1 MRSIDP
7 PHMAA
12 ALTAGSAHEVHDAQ
26 RLPASSR
33 IRRPVL
39 VTASLLLLLMVPAA
53 SGCIGLASQ
62 LLYVIKGDK
71 VAAEFDG
78 LAGKRVAV
86 VCVANSSNYDPG
98 SASSKLAQMVE
109 IILKKEVPRISL
121 IRQDRV
127 VDWID
132 NNDWDQMDYRDVG
145 RGLKAE
151 MVVGIDLDG
160 YRLHE
165 DATMYRG
172 KANVVITV
180 FDVKANET
188 VYKRHL
194 TGYSFPSN
202 GGKHV
207 SETTEAQFQSVF
219 LTELAIDIAKT
230 FHAYEFKN
238 DFARDASMLSR

>member
-1 MRSIDP
+1 MRSIISRP
-7 PHMAA
+7 
-12 ALTAGSAHEVHDAQ
+12 TATLLV
-26 RLPASSR
+26 L
-33 IRRPVL
+33 L
-39 VTASLLLLLMVPAA
+39 VTLTSA

-71 VAAEFDG
+71 IDAEFDG

-109 IILKKEVPRISL
+109 MLLKKEVPRIKM

-132 NNDWDQMDYRDVG
+132 NNDWDQMDYRDIG
-145 RGLKAE
+145 RGLNAE

-165 DATMYRG
+165 DATMFRG
-172 KANVVITV
+172 KANVTVTV
-180 FDVKANET
+180 FDVKQNET
-188 VYKRHL
+188 VFKRHMPNFA
-194 TGYSFPSN
+194 FPAS
-202 GGKHV
+202 GGQHI
-207 SETTEAQFQSVF
+207 SETTEAKFQGLF
-219 LTELAIDIAKT
+219 LVKLSEDIAKS
-230 FHAYEFKN
+230 FHAYEFKTE
-238 DFARDASMLSR
+238 FARDASMLSH

>member
-1 MRSIDP
+1 MRSIDS
-7 PHMAA
+7 PHVAA
-12 ALTAGSAHEVHDAQ
+12 ALPEVTSHNV
-26 RLPASSR
+26 PARGRWGTHVPVSR
-33 IRRPVL
+33 PIMV
-39 VTASLLLLLMVPAA
+39 AAKLLLLLLLPTAG
-53 SGCIGLASQ
+53 GCIGLASQ

-109 IILKKEVPRISL
+109 IILKKEVPRMNL

-132 NNDWDQMDYRDVG
+132 NNDWDQMDYRDIG
-145 RGLKAE
+145 RGLKSE

-194 TGYSFPSN
+194 TGYSFPVN

-207 SETTEAQFQSVF
+207 SETTEAEFENKF
-219 LTELAIDIAKT
+219 LRELAIDIAKT
-230 FHAYEFKN
+230 FHSYEFKN